1 MVADAALLRD
11 LRERVLDES
20 ESLAGLLR
28 TCLALGTVTGSNALR
43 LWASSELRGYGAGAE
58 VPTYRKLP
66 LPLFIDSISLSNVI
80 VRGHSVSRHMA
91 PADAQELIPA
101 LVAFR
106 SPIEHLVGMAEGGG
120 NHKIRME
127 SLKFA
132 AARWNANRGD
142 YDPEIADLYYMVSD
156 TAVGGI
162 VSVVRTTLV
171 EMVMDMARE
180 VPLDQLPTRRQADA
194 AVHVHVDGSHAEY
207 HVKVHNNSGVIGQ
220 GPSATQAQHPF
231 PHVAGRKQRW
241 WGWFRRS
248 LGE

>member
-11 LRERVLDES
+11 LRERVLDEG

-28 TCLALGTVTGSNALR
+28 TCLALGTVTGSDALR
-43 LWASSELRGYGAGAE
+43 LWASSELRGYGVGAE
-58 VPTYRKLP
+58 VPAYRKLP
-66 LPLFIDSISLSNVI
+66 LPLFVDSISLTNVI

-120 NHKIRME
+120 NHKIRLE

-132 AARWNANRGD
+132 AAKWNAARGD

-180 VPLDQLPTRRQADA
+180 VPLDQLPTRRQTDA
-194 AVHVHVDGSHAEY
+194 AVQLHIGGSYTEYRVD
-207 HVKVHNNSGVIGQ
+207 VQDNRGVIGQ
-220 GPSATQAQHPF
+220 GPSATQSQNSGPSSIA
-231 PHVAGRKQRW
+231 RRLW
-241 WGWFRRS
+241 NRFRRS
-248 LGE
+248 GRC